1 MKRIRIKYSDVLIDL
16 DEVQVIDTRYLTE
29 QSNLQRLIIKC
40 AGNTVHYVDFSDNT
54 QLDEAYKEL
63 EELWLN
69 T

>member
-1 MKRIRIKYSDVLIDL
+1 
-16 DEVQVIDTRYLTE
+16 
-29 QSNLQRLIIKC
+29 LIIKC